1 MIVIAPTGNPVDTAR
16 ALEREG
22 FEIGIGSEGKYLT
35 AYPTTIPV
43 NAA

>member
-16 ALEREG
+16 SLAEQG
-22 FEIGIGSEGKYLT
+22 FEVGISPEGKYLR

-43 NAA
+43 EG